1 MAAATGTVVIS
12 SAGGDFDSA
21 DYPRFVLGDGTNTL
35 TFVLDKDA
43 TRLQT
48 RYDGEYA
55 TAYTASSQLPFEDSQ
70 RGRLAVPT
78 YDLGSATK
86 GSISIIASD
95 AGNASTFWNNTLG
108 NKSDNS
114 GLRDI
119 TARPHWVLRDADG
132 NEIKVGFGT
141 SNATSLT
148 NNNAV
153 LLAKYGSTGSPRYWL
168 YRENSSSRN
177 YFIRVVNNG
186 NNSWKLHQALFGAF
200 KYAYRTGQTNV
211 DVQGIGQ
218 TGNLMSA
225 SVGNDTYTSAQLF
238 GLLLSYETAGAKGNA
253 CSLIFNDP
261 QAVAASASTRQQA
274 ISWGYDEYAASNVM
288 NIARHSDPQ
297 EDANSPQYWATNLTN
312 EVYFKGGT
320 KAGTGAALSTADIA
334 EALKDMVNGSRLG
347 ITAARS
353 DSTVNLTND
362 TDGDVGNVTI
372 TTTNEGSLFSVSGM
386 SNAGGGGGNGGT
398 SIMARTRI
406 GSKLIAIGGLTKDN
420 VSSGSIEVKHLSF
433 GDLGAGD
440 FVTDLQDADT
450 LALSSSR
457 GASAGMR
464 GLTLGALKSFIS
476 ASQLTNIT
484 ASGDVLIG
492 DGTGDS
498 LNVTARII
506 SSLIPKTDGLND
518 LGSNAL
524 AWNTVFAESGSFS
537 DNVGI
542 GNNLTVSDT
551 VSAATVSGS
560 ASTFHD
566 LAADDLTVG
575 GIVASSITASNG
587 VLLGSSNADDL
598 GFLGG
603 QITDLVPQN
612 DNKVALGSATKRYSL
627 ISAMSASVAGA
638 VGVVGTVTAGGV
650 TSGGTISGSIVS
662 AATLNVGTKA
672 TMVHADIN
680 DSLEVA
686 GYAGFAGGVA
696 ISGTLSLA
704 GTAVTSTAAEIN
716 LLDGSAANTVVGSVA
731 AIYGTTGQLTAS
743 AMTVGGTISGS
754 TGNFEDLTADNVT
767 LGGLTVNSL
776 TASNGVMIGTAVTDD
791 VSFLGGLITDLV
803 PQNDSKVDLGTS
815 SKQFAEAHID
825 TGNID
830 TVVATA
836 LTASHARITNLD
848 VDTIVSRTVTKDSLE
863 IKDNLIIA
871 GVSGSVAG
879 DFVGAGF
886 QLGGKVGVSGT
897 GSAPLMSMTLGN
909 RSLTGDSLIVNVDGQ
924 AGASFMSGGVTMGV
938 LGTPGMRFGVTGSI
952 SGSLVQA
959 KRIEAGHLAL
969 RGALTSTNL
978 SGATVNAH
986 DITADDAV
994 FGGLTLSSI
1003 TASNGVLLGSSNAD
1017 DLAFLGGQITDLV
1030 PQNDNKVALG
1040 SATKRYSLVSAMSAS
1055 IAGAVGIVGTATV
1068 GALTSAG
1075 TISGSTATVHDL
1087 TAEDVTAGGISASS
1101 ITASNGVLLGSSN
1114 ADDLGFLGGQ
1124 ITDLV
1129 PQNDNKVALG
1139 SAAKRYSLIS
1149 AMSASIAGAVG
1160 IVGTATVG
1168 ALSSAGAITC
1178 TGPSSAISGA
1188 MGQFNRIDIN
1198 RLIGKGVVTQDNLQT
1213 GSVLTA
1219 AILDANVTT
1228 AKLAAN
1234 SVTKAKL
1241 NDDIIQNN
1249 SDAHGGLV
1257 ISSGRLS
1264 VGFRK
1269 DVFVR
1274 SDGSNISGTVPTHGM
1289 FATKAVP
1296 TPYTTAS
1303 LGAQPVSGTIMVYL
1317 NGILLHG
1324 DHHQISDAGRNIG
1337 SSDYHMLTASANAYK
1352 ILLNEDLALDSDDI
1366 LTVTYLSGSGG
1377 SW

>member
-95 AGNASTFWNNTLG
+95 PGNASTFWNNTLG

-119 TARPHWVLRDADG
+119 SARPHWVLRDADG

-148 NNNAV
+148 NNSAV

-186 NNSWKLHQALFGAF
+186 TNGWKLHQALFGAF

-225 SVGNDTYTSAQLF
+225 SVANDTYTSAELF

-274 ISWGYDEYAASNVM
+274 ISWGYDEYATSDVM
-288 NIARHSDPQ
+288 NIARHASPQ

-457 GASAGMR
+457 GQSAGMR
-464 GLTLGALKSFIS
+464 GLTLGALKSYIS

-627 ISAMSASVAGA
+627 ISAMSASVAGD
-638 VGVVGTVTAGGV
+638 VGIVGT
-650 TSGGTISGSIVS
+650 
-662 AATLNVGTKA
+662 ATVGA
-672 TMVHADIN
+672 
-680 DSLEVA
+680 L
-686 GYAGFAGGVA
+686 
-696 ISGTLSLA
+696 TLG

-716 LLDGSAANTVVGSVA
+716 LLDGAAANTVVGSVA

-743 AMTVGGTISGS
+743 AITVG
-754 TGNFEDLTADNVT
+754 
-767 LGGLTVNSL
+767 SL
-776 TASNGVMIGTAVTDD
+776 TASNGVMIGTANSDD
-791 VSFLGGLITDLV
+791 LSILGGLITDLV
-803 PQNDSKVDLGTS
+803 PQNDSQVDLGTS

-1139 SAAKRYSLIS
+1139 SATKRYSLIS

-1160 IVGTATVG
+1160 IVGAATVG
-1168 ALSSAGAITC
+1168 SLTTAGSIQSTGASAV
-1178 TGPSSAISGA
+1178 ISGS
-1188 MGQFNRIDIN
+1188 MGQFHQIQLNKLHGTGI
-1198 RLIGKGVVTQDNLQT
+1198 VTQDNVQT
-1213 GSVLTA
+1213 GSIVTA
-1219 AILDANVTT
+1219 AIVDANITT
-1228 AKLAAN
+1228 AKLADD

-1324 DHHQISDAGRNIG
+1324 DHHQISDAGRNVG
-1337 SSDYHMLTASANAYK
+1337 SSDYHMLTASANAFK

>member
-274 ISWGYDEYAASNVM
+274 ISWGYDEYATSNVM
-288 NIARHSDPQ
+288 NISRHTSPQ

-312 EVYFKGGT
+312 DVYFKGGT

-420 VSSGSIEVKHLSF
+420 VSSGSIEVKHLNF

-457 GASAGMR
+457 GQSAGMR

-492 DGTGDS
+492 DATGDS

-650 TSGGTISGSIVS
+650 TSGGTISGSVVS

-686 GYAGFAGGVA
+686 GYAGFAGAVA
-696 ISGTLSLA
+696 ISGALSLA

-716 LLDGSAANTVVGSVA
+716 LLDGAVANTVVGSVA

-743 AMTVGGTISGS
+743 AITVG
-754 TGNFEDLTADNVT
+754 
-767 LGGLTVNSL
+767 SL
-776 TASNGVMIGTAVTDD
+776 TASNGVMIGTANTDD
-791 VSFLGGLITDLV
+791 LSILGGLITDLV

-1139 SAAKRYSLIS
+1139 SATKRYSLIS

-1160 IVGTATVG
+1160 IVGAATVG
-1168 ALSSAGAITC
+1168 SLTTAGSIQSTGASAV
-1178 TGPSSAISGA
+1178 ISGS
-1188 MGQFNRIDIN
+1188 MGQFHQIQLNK
-1198 RLIGKGVVTQDNLQT
+1198 LHGKGIVTQDNLQT

-1228 AKLAAN
+1228 AKLAAD
-1234 SVTKAKL
+1234 SVTAAKL

-1249 SDAHGGLV
+1249 TDAHGGLV

-1324 DHHQISDAGRNIG
+1324 DHHQISDVGRNIG

-1366 LTVTYLSGSGG
+1366 LTITYLSGSGG

>member
-86 GSISIIASD
+86 GSISIISTD
-95 AGNASTFWNNTLG
+95 AGSANTFWNNTLG

-119 TARPHWVLRDADG
+119 SARPHWVLRDADG

-177 YFIRVVNNG
+177 YFIRVVTSGTNN
-186 NNSWKLHQALFGAF
+186 WKLQQALFGAF

-225 SVGNDTYTSAQLF
+225 SVGNDTYTSAELY

-274 ISWGYDEYAASNVM
+274 ISWGYDEYATANVM
-288 NIARHSDPQ
+288 NIGRHQSTQ
-297 EDANSPQYWATNLTN
+297 AAANSPQYWATNLTN

-457 GASAGMR
+457 GQSAGMR
-464 GLTLGALKSFIS
+464 GLTLGALKSYIS

-627 ISAMSASVAGA
+627 ISAMSASIAGA
-638 VGVVGTVTAGGV
+638 VGIVGT
-650 TSGGTISGSIVS
+650 
-662 AATLNVGTKA
+662 ATVGA
-672 TMVHADIN
+672 
-680 DSLEVA
+680 L
-686 GYAGFAGGVA
+686 
-696 ISGTLSLA
+696 TLG

-716 LLDGSAANTVVGSVA
+716 LLDGAAANTVVGSVA

-743 AMTVGGTISGS
+743 AITVG
-754 TGNFEDLTADNVT
+754 
-767 LGGLTVNSL
+767 SL
-776 TASNGVMIGTAVTDD
+776 TASNGVMIGTANSDD
-791 VSFLGGLITDLV
+791 LSILGGLITDLV
-803 PQNDSKVDLGTS
+803 PQNDSQVDLGTS

-1040 SATKRYSLVSAMSAS
+1040 SATKRYSL
-1055 IAGAVGIVGTATV
+1055 
-1068 GALTSAG
+1068 
-1075 TISGSTATVHDL
+1075 
-1087 TAEDVTAGGISASS
+1087 
-1101 ITASNGVLLGSSN
+1101 
-1114 ADDLGFLGGQ
+1114 
-1124 ITDLV
+1124 
-1129 PQNDNKVALG
+1129 
-1139 SAAKRYSLIS
+1139 IS
-1149 AMSASIAGAVG
+1149 AMSASIAGAIG
-1160 IVGTATVG
+1160 AAGTVTAGGFTTAGNIASTGASAT
-1168 ALSSAGAITC
+1168 
-1178 TGPSSAISGA
+1178 ISGSTMQA
-1188 MGQFNRIDIN
+1188 HQIFLNKLNGTGI
-1198 RLIGKGVVTQDNLQT
+1198 VTQDNVQT
-1213 GSVLTA
+1213 GSIVTA
-1219 AILDANVTT
+1219 AIVDANITT
-1228 AKLAAN
+1228 AKLAAD
-1234 SVTKAKL
+1234 SVTAAKL

-1324 DHHQISDAGRNIG
+1324 DHHQISDVGRNIG